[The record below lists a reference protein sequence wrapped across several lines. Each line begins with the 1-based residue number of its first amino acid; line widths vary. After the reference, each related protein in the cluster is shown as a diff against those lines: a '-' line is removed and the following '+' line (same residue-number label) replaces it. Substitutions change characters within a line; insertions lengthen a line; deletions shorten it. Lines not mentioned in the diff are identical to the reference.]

1 MILAA
6 GLGTRLQPITTET
19 PKCLV
24 PVVGVP
30 NIFRLIYHFSAAG
43 IDEIVINTFHLS
55 EELERVLG
63 DGGAMGV
70 HVSYSREEDLLGT
83 GGGIKKALPLL
94 GDETFLVAN
103 GDALFAP
110 DIEEAVQRHRESGAL
125 ATLLV
130 KEDDRAETW
139 GAVGLDETDRVGSLV
154 GAGNPAGDRRRCIF
168 TGFHVIEPEIGPL
181 LPGSGCIVRKTY
193 MPALTDGL
201 KLQGLPVAE
210 PFFDLGTP
218 ARYLEA
224 NVKLVTG
231 EVRITGFKP
240 PAEGFYLADG
250 VEVGEGATFGPG
262 AVVCRGARIAPG
274 VHVERAVIM
283 PGARADRDLTDVVVT
298 ADGSILQ

>member
-6 GLGTRLQPITTET
+6 GLGTRLQPITMST

-30 NIFRLIYHFSAAG
+30 NIFRLIFHLSAAG
-43 IDEIVINTFHLS
+43 IREIVVNTHHLS
-55 EELERVLG
+55 AELESALG
-63 DGGAMGV
+63 DGSAMGV
-70 HVSYSREEDLLGT
+70 QISYSREEELLGT

-110 DIEEAVQRHRESGAL
+110 DIEAAVRKHQESGAM

-130 KEDDRAETW
+130 REDDRAESW

-154 GAGNPAGDRRRCIF
+154 GAGDPSSARKHCIF
-168 TGFHVIEPEIGPL
+168 TGFHVIEPELGDR
-181 LPGSGCIVRKTY
+181 LPDAGCIVRKTY
-193 MPALTDGL
+193 MPALTEGL
-201 KLQGLPVAE
+201 KLQGLPVTE

-224 NVKLVTG
+224 NVQLVTG
-231 EVRITGFKP
+231 AVRIRGYRP
-240 PAEGFYLADG
+240 PEDG
-250 VEVGEGATFGPG
+250 VHIGAGAVLVEGATFGPG
-262 AVVCRGARIAPG
+262 AVICRGAKVSPG
-274 VHVERAVIM
+274 VHIERAVIM
-283 PGARADRDLTDVVVT
+283 PQATADRDLSDVVVT
-298 ADGSILQ
+298 PDGSILQ